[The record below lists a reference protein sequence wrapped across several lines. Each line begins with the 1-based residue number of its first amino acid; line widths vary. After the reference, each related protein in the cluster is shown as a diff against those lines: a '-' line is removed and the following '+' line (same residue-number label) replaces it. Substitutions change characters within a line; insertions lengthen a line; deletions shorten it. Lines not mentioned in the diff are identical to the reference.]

1 MDGDSI
7 RLWTPTVTV
16 NGVANVCNRGSLEEQ
31 TKQLEYLNMINSYPI
46 LLIQT
51 KIYYIFLIEGTSYLV
66 KSGAKALCLPSPMLS
81 KKQKLC

>member
-1 MDGDSI
+1 MEIQYD
-7 RLWTPTVTV
+7 WTPTVIV
-16 NGVANVCNRGSLEEQ
+16 NGVANVCNTGSLEEQ
-31 TKQLEYLNMINSYPI
+31 TKQLEYLNMIK

-51 KIYYIFLIEGTSYLV
+51 KIYYIFLIKGTLYLV